1 MTASA
6 SYAERFPWPP
16 ELIWRAL
23 SAAEAQNAQALTEEE
38 FEKMEPGA
46 ATVFSRV
53 TEAEPNR
60 LYAFRVKTLYIK
72 RCKMAVVFVKSREI
86 CAHSFGLFK
95 KSRRSEHI
103 VKPLYAL
110 HASALVYGITVPYK
124 LKESFLCQPD
134 RQTL

>member
-23 SAAEAQNAQALTEEE
+23 GAAEAQNAQALTEEE

-53 TEAEPNR
+53 TEAETNR
-60 LYAFRVKTLYIK
+60 LYAFRVKTLGYLADWRIELEGLNESET
-72 RCKMAVVFVKSREI
+72 RVTVSESVRYRNALLYVLSG
-86 CAHSFGLFK
+86 FGLMARREVSAFAAGLRK
-95 KSRRSEHI
+95 KIEAEN
-103 VKPLYAL
+103 K
-110 HASALVYGITVPYK
+110 
-124 LKESFLCQPD
+124 
-134 RQTL
+134 